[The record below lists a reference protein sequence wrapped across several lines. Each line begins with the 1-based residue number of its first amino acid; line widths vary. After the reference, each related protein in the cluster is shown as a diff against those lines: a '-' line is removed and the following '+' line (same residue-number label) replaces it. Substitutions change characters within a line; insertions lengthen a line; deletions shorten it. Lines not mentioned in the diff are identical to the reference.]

1 MEIATVVSKRS
12 KFRMNTIRVLVAD
25 DHQLYRAGIKALLD
39 QEPDIAITLEASD
52 GNAILQKLAQSP
64 VDIVLMDIDMPGM
77 NGIEATRL
85 VKEQYPDIRILILS
99 MYDDLDFIL
108 KVLKA
113 GASGYLLKEA
123 ENLDLAS
130 AIKALAIG
138 SSYYSEKISTKLC
151 NYLTEVSPSP
161 SPLPTDLPQ
170 LTKRELEILQLIA
183 EEFTNTEI
191 AERLFISDNTV
202 YTHRKNLLSKLN
214 VRNTAGLI
222 RSASQLGLLTD

>member
-1 MEIATVVSKRS
+1 MSP
-12 KFRMNTIRVLVAD
+12 IRVLVAD
-25 DHQLYRAGIKALLD
+25 DHQLYRAGIKSLLEHD
-39 QEPDIAITLEASD
+39 PDITITLEASD
-52 GNAILQKLAQSP
+52 GTAILQKLAQQP

-77 NGIEATRL
+77 NGVEATRR
-85 VKEQYPDIRILILS
+85 VKEQYPTIKILILS

-113 GASGYLLKEA
+113 GASGYLLKES

-138 SSYYSEKISTKLC
+138 SSYYSEKISTRLC
-151 NYLTEVSPSP
+151 DYLAEVNVSAPP
-161 SPLPTDLPQ
+161 RPANLPQ
-170 LTKRELEILQLIA
+170 LTNREQEILQLIA

-202 YTHRKNLLSKLN
+202 YTHRKNLLGKLN
-214 VRNTAGLI
+214 ARNTAGLI
-222 RSASQLGLLTD
+222 RSASQFGLLED